1 MFGNV
6 PIYETTMS
14 VHNLEDIAR
23 LAGVSKS
30 TVSRVVNNHPNVSAR
45 TRTRVM
51 RVITEQQFRPNSAAR
66 ALVTQHTRVL
76 SVVIPQPYGE
86 AFNDPFF
93 LIILQ
98 SIARAAAEA
107 DYAIMLWIGGVEHQE
122 DRFGERILSNAF
134 FDGILIMSAD
144 DRDPIL
150 QKLSRAGFPF
160 AQIGPP
166 QFEGANYVDVNNRRG
181 AYEAGKHLASL
192 GYRHIGLIAGPL
204 DKGEARARLIGC
216 LDGLA
221 ECGVSPLPEWIS
233 EGNFDE
239 PSGYRA
245 MKRLLRYDLQAV
257 FISNDSMAAG
267 ALRALDEAGIGVPD
281 QMAVVGFDDMP
292 FAATTRPPLTTVRQ
306 PIPEMGEAAVRMLI
320 ALVEGA
326 PAEPRQVILP
336 THLVIRESCGASRM
350 TRGGS

>member
-1 MFGNV
+1 
-6 PIYETTMS
+6 MS
-14 VHNLEDIAR
+14 IHNLEDIAR

-45 TRTRVM
+45 TRARVN

-98 SIARAAAEA
+98 SIARAAAES
-107 DYAIMLWIGGVEHQE
+107 DYAIMLWIGGVELQE
-122 DRFGERILSNAF
+122 ERLGERILGNAF

-150 QKLSRAGFPF
+150 RKLSGAGYPF
-160 AQIGPP
+160 VQVGPP
-166 QFEGANYVDVNNRRG
+166 QFDDANFVDVNNRRG
-181 AYEAGKHLASL
+181 AYDAGKYLASL
-192 GYRHIGLIAGPL
+192 GHQRIGVIAGPL
-204 DKGEARARLIGC
+204 NKGEARARLIGC

-221 ECGVSPLPEWIS
+221 ECAVTPLPEWIS

-245 MKRLLRYDLQAV
+245 MKYLLRHDLQAV
-257 FISNDSMAAG
+257 FVSNDTMALG
-267 ALRALDEAGIGVPD
+267 ALRALGEAGISVPD
-281 QMAVVGFDDMP
+281 QIALVGFDDMP
-292 FAATTRPPLTTVRQ
+292 FSATTRPPLTTVRQ
-306 PIPEMGEAAVRMLI
+306 PIEEMGEVAVRMLI
-320 ALVEGA
+320 ALVEGT
-326 PAEPRQVILP
+326 PADPRQVVLP
-336 THLVIRESCGASRM
+336 TRLVIRESCGASRM

>member
-1 MFGNV
+1 
-6 PIYETTMS
+6 MS
-14 VHNLEDIAR
+14 AVNLEDIAR

-30 TVSRVVNNHPNVSAR
+30 TVSRVVNNHPHVSAR

-66 ALVTQHTRVL
+66 ALVTQQTRVL

-93 LIILQ
+93 LLILQ
-98 SIARAAAEA
+98 SVSRAAAEQ
-107 DYAIMLWIGGVEHQE
+107 DYAIMLWIGGYEQHE
-122 DRFGERILSNAF
+122 ERFGERILKNAF
-134 FDGILIMSAD
+134 FDGLLIMSAD

-150 QKLSRAGFPF
+150 AKLGGAGFPF
-160 AQIGPP
+160 VQVGPP
-166 QFEGANYVDVNNRRG
+166 QFEGAHFVDVDNRRG
-181 AYEAGKHLASL
+181 AYTAGKYLASL
-192 GYRHIGLIAGPL
+192 GYRRIGVIAGPL

-245 MKRLLRYDLQAV
+245 MRRLLRFDLQAV
-257 FISNDSMAAG
+257 FVSNDSMAAG
-267 ALRALDEAGIGVPD
+267 ALRALEEAGIRVPD
-281 QMAVVGFDDMP
+281 QMALVGFDDLP
-292 FAATTRPPLTTVRQ
+292 FAATLRPPLTTVHQ
-306 PIPEMGEAAVRMLI
+306 PITEMGETAARMLI

-326 PAEPRQVILP
+326 SAEPRQVILP
-336 THLVIRESCGASRM
+336 THLVIRESCGASR
-350 TRGGS
+350 TTGGS

>member
-1 MFGNV
+1 
-6 PIYETTMS
+6 MS
-14 VHNLEDIAR
+14 IHNLEDIAR

-66 ALVTQHTRVL
+66 ALVTQQTRVL

-122 DRFGERILSNAF
+122 ERFGERILNNAF

-144 DRDPIL
+144 DKDPIL
-150 QKLSRAGFPF
+150 QNLSRAGYPF
-160 AQIGPP
+160 VQIGPP
-166 QFEGANYVDVNNRRG
+166 QFDGANYVDVNNRRG
-181 AYEAGKHLASL
+181 AYEAAKHLASL
-192 GYRHIGLIAGPL
+192 GHRRIGVIAGPL
-204 DKGEARARLIGC
+204 NKGEARARLIGC

-221 ECGVSPLPEWIS
+221 ESAVSPLPEWIS

-245 MKRLLRYDLQAV
+245 MKHLLRHDLQAV
-257 FISNDSMAAG
+257 FVSNDTMALG
-267 ALRALDEAGIGVPD
+267 ALRALDEAGIGVPG
-281 QMAVVGFDDMP
+281 QIALAGFDDMP
-292 FAATTRPPLTTVRQ
+292 FSVTTRPPLTTVRQ
-306 PIPEMGEAAVRMLI
+306 PIEEMGEAAVRMLI

-326 PAEPRQVILP
+326 PTEPRQVILP
-336 THLVIRESCGASRM
+336 TRLVIRESCGASRM